1 MAFGGGGL
9 ADVARL
15 AFEADTGEASRDI
28 ARFERRYRDSAGQ
41 LAGHVVQ
48 ECIGLRPTFSPAPI

>member
-9 ADVARL
+9 AGVARV
-15 AFEADTGEASRDI
+15 AFEADTGEASRDVE
-28 ARFERRYRDSAGQ
+28 RFERRYRDSAGE

-48 ECIGLRPTFSPAPI
+48 ECIGPPTEL